1 MPHFEVQVK
10 RGERSDYGGSVK
22 DPSVFPSFVLVFN
35 DTWNDYSYYT
45 WFCLY
50 YYDKERVQHKIGELK
65 LMCRGQQ
72 NAYDALPQTFDT
84 PLGEDYCSLGMSI
97 SYYNAFRALFG
108 KDDELY
114 QALQYLRDSA
124 VDDNIKELFEN
135 DDQFKD
141 SLCRDLDSMNALKHA
156 KYVITGKKRN
166 EAYKFVLRFKPEYLD
181 GLYTDW
187 DVAFETDA
195 PDYLRCAGLIGEN
208 GVGKTQMLKCLA
220 SNLVDNKGGLDET
233 PQFGSC
239 LVLCSTPYDGY
250 DEIAGNSQI
259 MQYTALCLEQ
269 NRERTIENLRDNLNT
284 ILHHR
289 MYQKVS
295 MPSLFKST
303 LSETLGA
310 ELAEILSK
318 EGEGPDERWKLNEDQ
333 LVENVKIMSSGQLQI
348 MTLITYVFA
357 NIHLSS
363 LILIDEPEVHLHPHF
378 INIFMQKLGQLLEQ
392 FKSYAII
399 ATHSPLV
406 VREMVGRNVYLMQ
419 TLDNGGP
426 MVAKVDFETFGADA
440 ADLYRNIFEYDERTS
455 LCHGIMRRL
464 VKEEGYEDA
473 LEELRTVAPN
483 LGINALLALRDINNQ
498 KG

>member
-1 MPHFEVQVK
+1 M
-10 RGERSDYGGSVK
+10 
-22 DPSVFPSFVLVFN
+22 
-35 DTWNDYSYYT
+35 
-45 WFCLY
+45 
-50 YYDKERVQHKIGELK
+50 
-65 LMCRGQQ
+65 
-72 NAYDALPQTFDT
+72 
-84 PLGEDYCSLGMSI
+84 
-97 SYYNAFRALFG
+97 
-108 KDDELY
+108 
-114 QALQYLRDSA
+114 
-124 VDDNIKELFEN
+124 
-135 DDQFKD
+135 
-141 SLCRDLDSMNALKHA
+141 
-156 KYVITGKKRN
+156 
-166 EAYKFVLRFKPEYLD
+166 
-181 GLYTDW
+181 
-187 DVAFETDA
+187 
-195 PDYLRCAGLIGEN
+195 
-208 GVGKTQMLKCLA
+208 
-220 SNLVDNKGGLDET
+220 
-233 PQFGSC
+233 
-239 LVLCSTPYDGY
+239 
-250 DEIAGNSQI
+250 

-269 NRERTIENLRDNLNT
+269 NRERTIENLLDNLNT

-295 MPSLFKST
+295 MPALFKSA

-318 EGEGPDERWKLNEDQ
+318 EGEGPDEHWSLNKDQ

-440 ADLYRNIFEYDERTS
+440 ADLYRNIFDYDERTS
-455 LCHGIMRRL
+455 LCHGIMKRL
-464 VKEEGYEDA
+464 VKEEGYEYA

-483 LGINALLALRDINNQ
+483 LGINALLTLRDINNQ